1 MEQERAGFT
10 PEDTTQ
16 FLKDLRGT
24 LRELAALPIPT
35 IAAISSVALG
45 GGLELALATTFR
57 IVAPDVQLALPETR
71 LGILPGAGGTYR
83 LPRLIGRSRA
93 MDMILTAR
101 RVGGVEAAEI
111 GLANWVVE
119 VGDKEEGEE
128 GGKEAVAA
136 GAKDEGR
143 EKVIEA
149 AVEIALEMCLGGPI
163 ALRAALRAVDG
174 QCEAAENA
182 AYETVVGTK
191 DRNEALA
198 AFREKRRPVF
208 KGE

>member
-1 MEQERAGFT
+1 
-10 PEDTTQ
+10 
-16 FLKDLRGT
+16 
-24 LRELAALPIPT
+24 
-35 IAAISSVALG
+35 
-45 GGLELALATTFR
+45 
-57 IVAPDVQLALPETR
+57 
-71 LGILPGAGGTYR
+71 
-83 LPRLIGRSRA
+83 

-101 RVGGVEAAEI
+101 RVGGIEAVEI

-119 VGDKEEGEE
+119 VGDREEGEE
-128 GGKEAVAA
+128 GGEEVAD

-149 AVEIALEMCLGGPI
+149 AVEIAQEMCLGGPI

>member
-1 MEQERAGFT
+1 M
-10 PEDTTQ
+10 
-16 FLKDLRGT
+16 
-24 LRELAALPIPT
+24 
-35 IAAISSVALG
+35 ALG

-83 LPRLIGRSRA
+83 LPRLVGRSRA
-93 MDMILTAR
+93 MDMVLTAR
-101 RVGGVEAAEI
+101 RVGGIEAVEI

-119 VGDKEEGEE
+119 VHGEEDKGEGE
-128 GGKEAVAA
+128 
-136 GAKDEGR
+136 KDKGEGR

-149 AVEIALEMCLGGPI
+149 AVEIALEMCLGAPV
-163 ALRAALRAVDG
+163 ALRAAMRAVNG
-174 QCEAAENA
+174 QCEAAENE
-182 AYETVVGTK
+182 AYETVVRTK
-191 DRNEALA
+191 DRDEALA